1 MKGLKQ
7 ACATIARKVIHTAL
21 LMTATPTLYSLLLFQ
36 SRSNFIFSLY
46 FPIILCCILNPYA
59 KTKTGVITVNRTAEI
74 LGEKWDLPLGFTMAL
89 GENPDA
95 MFVFSSMPK
104 KYRESCIDRARNAN
118 SRSEMQRIVSDIAQ
132 KSFNDFIG

>member
-1 MKGLKQ
+1 M
-7 ACATIARKVIHTAL
+7 
-21 LMTATPTLYSLLLFQ
+21 
-36 SRSNFIFSLY
+36 
-46 FPIILCCILNPYA
+46 
-59 KTKTGVITVNRTAEI
+59 NRTAEI

-89 GENPDA
+89 GENPVA

-118 SRSEMQRIVSDIAQ
+118 SRCEMQRIVSDIAQ